1 MHFNENRLSAL
12 ESRYKARLINSLSGF
27 KSANLVG
34 TISANAQA
42 KGITNLAI
50 VSSVFHLGANPP
62 LVGMII
68 RPHFVTRDTLENI
81 EATGVYTLN
90 QVSSSFW
97 KQAHQTSARYD
108 ADTSE
113 FDVTGLSEHFRE
125 NIAAPFVK
133 ESALSY
139 ALKVVEIATLAV
151 NDTVMVIGEVT
162 DIFVED
168 DAVMEDG
175 YIDIE
180 KLNTVAISGL
190 DAYHVTQRL
199 GRLAY
204 AKPDVPT
211 QCLGE
216 DE

>member
-1 MHFNENRLSAL
+1 MHFNESSLSSL
-12 ESRYKARLINSLSGF
+12 ERRYKARLINSLSGF

-34 TISANAQA
+34 TVSAE
-42 KGITNLAI
+42 GITNLAM
-50 VSSVFHLGANPP
+50 VSSVFHLGAHPP

-68 RPHFVTRDTLENI
+68 RPHSVTRDTLENI
-81 EATGVYTLN
+81 ETTGVYTLN
-90 QVSSSFW
+90 QVSASFW

-108 ADTSE
+108 AETSE
-113 FDVTGLSEHFRE
+113 FYATGLGEQFRE
-125 NIAAPFVK
+125 GITAPFVE

-139 ALKVVEIATLAV
+139 ALKVAEMTTLAV
-151 NDTVMVIGEVT
+151 NDTVMVIGEIT

-168 DAVMEDG
+168 IAVMEDG

-180 KLNTVAISGL
+180 TLDTVAVSGL

-204 AKPDVPT
+204 AKPDLPPR
-211 QCLGE
+211 CLGD